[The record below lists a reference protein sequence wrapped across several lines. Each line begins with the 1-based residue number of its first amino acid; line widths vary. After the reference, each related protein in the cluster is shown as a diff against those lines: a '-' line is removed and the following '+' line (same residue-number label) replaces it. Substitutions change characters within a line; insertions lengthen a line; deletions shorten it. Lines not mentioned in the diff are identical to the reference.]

1 MMSLTEISL
10 QKNRLTLLCMV
21 GVLIAGIAL
30 YIGFPKRES
39 PEVRLRTSVVT
50 VNFPGMSPEKM
61 EPLIAFPVERKI
73 REIGEVEDIN
83 TLIRTGQIT
92 IKVDLNDALVELEPV
107 WQELRDK
114 MADVER
120 LLPEGTQGPFVNTN
134 FGDVSV
140 ASIAVTA
147 DGFSYRDMELVAQ
160 RLQRKLYEVGGV
172 SKAELFGVQEERI
185 WIELNTDRVAA
196 VGGQI
201 QSLIDD
207 MQQQNV
213 IFPAGTINAEG
224 TALMLEASGDFG
236 SVEEIEKMLTRLE
249 GQDEFAQL
257 RDLVTVRRGVVTPK
271 EQAVYFNGRP
281 AVVVSVIMDSRY
293 DIEKLGRELTALLER
308 EEKLLPIGYELN
320 FATFQPGKVE
330 RAVDKALTNVMQTF
344 LIVLIVMTLFLGLR
358 SSLVISSIVVFSVM
372 FTLIGMNLLGLSLE
386 QISIAAI
393 IISLGLL
400 VDNGIVVVE
409 DIQARMANGDLA
421 YDAALNSGKQFTVPL
436 LISTLT
442 TIFAFLP
449 FFLIDGAEGDYAF
462 SLGAVV
468 AITLVGSWIAA
479 VFFLP
484 LMALRT
490 LKARRE
496 MAGDDGCRKFFLNKP
511 YKRLLLMSLRL
522 PPLVIMAS
530 YVLVLISVFMML
542 GLRSEMFPPSDRNQ
556 LLVYVDMPKGTHIS
570 ATEETVL
577 AVTSWI
583 GDTSINP
590 EVVNQV
596 AYVGSGGPRFYLT
609 LNPLDRAPEVA
620 FILVNTKDS
629 AATVALSERL
639 RKFGLQQ
646 HPEARFKL
654 KRLSMGA
661 SESGIVDV
669 EISGPGL
676 DRLLS
681 LANQVETIFRE
692 APNIRQ
698 NENNWGDKI
707 VKVLI
712 DIDQDKARR
721 AGVSS
726 ESMAQVLLSFFDGY
740 TISEYRENDQSI
752 PIVLRSMETNRN
764 RADEM
769 FSIPFNATGG
779 LVTLEQVSNPR
790 PQIEYS
796 QIRRKNQVRTII
808 VSVKSASLTAH
819 ELLAFAQTRLNDLD
833 ISDGYSI
840 EIGGEISDNSKINR
854 MLAAGIP
861 FALFLM
867 VAVIM
872 YQFNSIRKTLIVFM
886 TIPLIVI
893 GIPYGLLMSGQPL
906 SFFGT
911 LGIISLAG
919 IIINNSIVLIDQI
932 EIEQGEHTI
941 GDAIESAALKRMRPI
956 LLTSATTVLGLMP
969 LYLFGDELWSP
980 LAVVMMSGLSV
991 ASIAT
996 LFFVPACYRLM
1007 YPEVVHSIP
1016 GETIA

>member
-1 MMSLTEISL
+1 MISLTELSL

-21 GVLIAGIAL
+21 SVIIAGILL

-39 PEVRLRTSVVT
+39 PEVAIRTSVVT
-50 VNFPGMSPEKM
+50 VSFAGMAPKKM
-61 EPLIAFPVERKI
+61 EQLIALPVERKI
-73 REIGEVEDIN
+73 REISEVEDIN
-83 TLIRTGQIT
+83 TLISTGQLN
-92 IKVDLNDALVELEPV
+92 IKVDLNDSVLDLEPI

-114 MADVER
+114 MEEVER
-120 LLPEGTQGPFVNTN
+120 ELPEGSMGPFVNTN

-147 DGFSYRDMELVAQ
+147 EGFGYRDMELVAQ
-160 RLQRKLYEVGGV
+160 RLQRKLYEVDGV

-185 WIELNTDRVAA
+185 WIELDTDRVAA
-196 VGGQI
+196 VGKQM

-224 TALMLEASGDFG
+224 TSLLLEASGDFG
-236 SVEEIEKMLTRLE
+236 SIDDIEKMLTKLE
-249 GQDEFAQL
+249 GEGEFAQL
-257 RDLVTVRRGVVTPK
+257 RDLVKVRRGVVSP
-271 EQAVYFNGRP
+271 QQQSVFFNGRP
-281 AVVVSVIMDSRY
+281 AVVVSVNMDSRY
-293 DIEKLGRELTALLER
+293 DIEKLGRELIELEQR
-308 EEKLLPIGYELN
+308 EENLLPIGYELN
-320 FATFQPGKVE
+320 FATFQPTKVE
-330 RAVDKALTNVMQTF
+330 KAVNKALSNVLQTF
-344 LIVLIVMTLFLGLR
+344 FIVLIVMTLFLGVR

-409 DIQARMANGDLA
+409 DIQKRMADGNIA
-421 YDAALNSGKQFTVPL
+421 YDAALESGKQFAVPL

-449 FFLIDGAEGDYAF
+449 FFLLEGAEGDYAF

-468 AITLVGSWIAA
+468 TVTLIGSWISA

-490 LKARRE
+490 LKAGSDKG
-496 MAGDDGCRKFFLNKP
+496 GDDGAAAFFLNQP
-511 YKRLLLMSLRL
+511 YRRMLQGAMRFS
-522 PPLVIMAS
+522 PLVIIVS
-530 YVLVLISVFMML
+530 YVLVLVSIVMML

-556 LLVYVDMPKGTHIS
+556 LLVYVDMPKGTYIDS
-570 ATEETVL
+570 TQETVQ
-577 AVTSWI
+577 AVTDWI
-583 GDTSINP
+583 GDSKINP
-590 EVVNQV
+590 EVVSQI

-609 LNPLDRAPEVA
+609 LNPLDPAPEVA
-620 FILVNTKDS
+620 FILVNTKDF
-629 AATVALSERL
+629 AGTRALSSRI
-639 RKFGLQQ
+639 RKHVMQL

-669 EISGPGL
+669 EISGSGL
-676 DRLLS
+676 DTLLS
-681 LANQVETIFRE
+681 LAHDVEAMFRD
-692 APNIRQ
+692 APDITQ
-698 NENNWGDKI
+698 NENDWGNKI

-721 AGVSS
+721 AGVTS
-726 ESMAQVLLSFFDGY
+726 ESMAQGLLRFFDGY
-740 TISEYRENDQSI
+740 TISEYREDDQSI
-752 PIVLRSMETNRN
+752 PIVLRAELDNRS
-764 RADEM
+764 RADDLYN
-769 FSIPFNATGG
+769 IPFDAKDG
-779 LVTLEQVSNPR
+779 LVRLEQVSNAL
-790 PQIEYS
+790 PQVEYS
-796 QIRRKNQVRTII
+796 QIRRKNQVRTVI
-808 VSVKSASLTAH
+808 VSAKSASLTAH
-819 ELLAFAQTRLNDLD
+819 ELLALVQPQLDELDL
-833 ISDGYSI
+833 SGGYSI
-840 EIGGEISDNSKINR
+840 DIGGEISSNDEINQ

-867 VAVIM
+867 MAVIM
-872 YQFNSIRKTLIVFM
+872 FQFNSIRKTLTVFM
-886 TIPLIVI
+886 TIPLIII
-893 GIPYGLLMSGQPL
+893 GIPYGLLLSGQPL

-932 EIEQGEHTI
+932 DIERLNKSLD
-941 GDAIESAALKRMRPI
+941 DAIAAAALKRMRPI

-969 LYLFGDELWSP
+969 LYLFGDDLWSP
-980 LAVVMMSGLSV
+980 LAVVMMSGLAV
-991 ASIAT
+991 ASVIT

-1007 YPEVVHSIP
+1007 YLYSKQERP
-1016 GETIA
+1016 GVAL